1 MKKKFLYYTMIQKQA
16 YKVCIIIDILISLH
30 QKIPD
35 LSFQSLG

>member
-1 MKKKFLYYTMIQKQA
+1 MKKKFRHSTTIQKQA
-16 YKVCIIIDILISLH
+16 YTVCIIIDILISLY